1 VVDGKPDNRSRF
13 TLNTVEVDIAM
24 HNTDREG
31 SVGRALSDQR
41 EWAPKR
47 RIGILRGRRIIEVV
61 ERRLPQRS
69 ARPMPG
75 LDLRRSK
82 VAVVR
87 RVDAGESTAQCE
99 TGSARAAA
107 YQRRFGNTFDVSG
120 DQAIGGEIDDA
131 VVGATRA

>member
-82 VAVVR
+82 VAVGEAGGRWRIDRPMRNRQRAGCRVPAKVR
-87 RVDAGESTAQCE
+87 QHL
-99 TGSARAAA
+99 
-107 YQRRFGNTFDVSG
+107 
-120 DQAIGGEIDDA
+120 
-131 VVGATRA
+131 